1 MSVASYILGPNQ
13 KGIAS
18 SQSRPVD
25 LRHVKTYQR
34 QDMERDLWWL
44 LRMAHQPA
52 RESKLDGFVTVPR
65 VFEPPSLRGFVAL
78 HLR

>member
-65 VFEPPSLRGFVAL
+65 CLGLLRFVASWL
-78 HLR
+78 CT